1 MENVKD
7 NNYIHADPKQRSDFA
22 EFIYFFN
29 LNRLSQVGCLIC
41 LGQVMLDVMSLR
53 ISYARYKKNTLQYMQ
68 L

>member
-7 NNYIHADPKQRSDFA
+7 NNYIHADPKQRSGFA

-41 LGQVMLDVMSLR
+41 LGQVMLDVG
-53 ISYARYKKNTLQYMQ
+53 KP
-68 L
+68 